1 MTGKHIAMLFSA
13 AIFVGWFLPDASQS
27 GSTFS
32 VQSDKQANKAV
43 PAGTV
48 LESTVRDE
56 DIRFGKAKGAVLER
70 QMDGHFYADAAV
82 NGSDVHFLVDTGASA
97 IALTGDDARSLGL
110 QWNDNDLLPIG
121 RGASGTVMGV
131 PVTLSSVELGGI
143 RAQSVQAAIIPEGLD
158 VSLLGQSFLSKA
170 ESIKINDNKMELN

>member
-1 MTGKHIAMLFSA
+1 MTGKHILLLFAA
-13 AIFVGWFLPDASQS
+13 AIFAGWFLPDAPSS
-27 GSTFS
+27 GTFS
-32 VQSDKQANKAV
+32 VQSEQKASKAV

-110 QWNDNDLLPIG
+110 QWNDNDLMPIG

-143 RAQSVQAAIIPEGLD
+143 RAQSVQGAIIPEGLD